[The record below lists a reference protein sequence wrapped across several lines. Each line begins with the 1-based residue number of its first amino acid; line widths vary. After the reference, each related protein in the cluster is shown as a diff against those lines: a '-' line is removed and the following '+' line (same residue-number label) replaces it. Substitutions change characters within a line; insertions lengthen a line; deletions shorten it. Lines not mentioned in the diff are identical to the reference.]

1 MKYEFH
7 VYITLLMLIT
17 YLATIKA
24 SRFFTGKLKSNRMFS
39 YSLSDAKR
47 SLVFGEQQRQLLYQV
62 DLDAEPQRAA
72 PLPIDGIRGVSAV
85 AFDPVDQQIYYAETY
100 PGIIRRNFLNGTA
113 EETIVSGI
121 YFASRMEIDYI
132 YRNIYFTDILRNRL
146 DVASLDG
153 LYRKFILSEPGL
165 ESIALDLTNG

>member
-1 MKYEFH
+1 
-7 VYITLLMLIT
+7 
-17 YLATIKA
+17 
-24 SRFFTGKLKSNRMFS
+24 MFS
-39 YSLSDAKR
+39 YFLSDAKR
-47 SLVFGEQQRQLLYQV
+47 SLVFGEGQRHLLYQV

-72 PLPIDGIRGVSAV
+72 PLPIDGILGVNAV
-85 AFDPVDQQIYYAETY
+85 AFDPVDQQIYYAEKF

-113 EETIVSGI
+113 EETVVNGI
-121 YFASRMEIDYI
+121 YFASRVEIDYI
-132 YRNIYFTDILRNRL
+132 YRNIYFTDIIRNRL